1 MKGVDIVIEEVIDDT
16 GLAQFVQ
23 LVKEYLDQLPFVI
36 DFQDTETE
44 LQSPSREYSRSVGGA
59 AFLANSEAGP
69 VGCIGIRYLS
79 PGIAELKRMYVT
91 PEFRGSGIAR
101 LLCQVAIDAA
111 KKLGYFAVRL
121 DTVTEMTQA
130 IALYESLGF
139 VEIDQYRPN
148 PLETARFFELRIG

>member
-1 MKGVDIVIEEVIDDT
+1 MTAVDIVIKEVIDEA
-16 GLAQFVQ
+16 GLAEFVQ

-36 DFQDTETE
+36 DFQDIEAE
-44 LQSPSREYSRSVGGA
+44 LQRPSSEYSRSVGGA
-59 AFLANSEAGP
+59 AFLASSESGP

-79 PGIAELKRMYVT
+79 PGIAELKRMYVS
-91 PEFRGSGIAR
+91 PEYRGSGIAR

-121 DTVTEMTQA
+121 DTVEEMTQA